1 MANLVPWQGRRD
13 VDHFKTEID
22 RLFNDFFNRNFMM
35 GPFGRVDWMPPVDV
49 SETGKE
55 VVVHAEVPGMD
66 AKDIDIA
73 LNGRILTI
81 RGERKEEK
89 EEKKRSY
96 HRIERRYGSFFRS
109 FELPAD
115 VDASAVEATYK
126 DGVLKLSLPKTEEQS
141 LKKIE
146 VKSS

>member
-1 MANLVPWQGRRD
+1 MANLVPWQGRQD
-13 VDHFKTEID
+13 VDFFRNEID
-22 RLFNDFFNRNFMM
+22 RMFNDFFNRNFT
-35 GPFGRVDWMPPVDV
+35 GRLFERVDWMPPVDV
-49 SETGKE
+49 SETAKE
-55 VVVHAEVPGMD
+55 VVVHAEIPGMD

-81 RGERKEEK
+81 KGERKEEK

-115 VDASAVEATYK
+115 VDASSVEATYK

-146 VKSS
+146 VKS

>member
-13 VDHFKTEID
+13 VDRFKTEID
-22 RLFNDFFNRNFMM
+22 RLFNDFFHRDFMT
-35 GPFGRVDWMPPVDV
+35 GPLGRADWMPPVDV

-55 VVVHAEVPGMD
+55 VVVHAEIPGMD
-66 AKDIDIA
+66 AKDIDIE

-81 RGERKEEK
+81 KGERKEEK

-115 VDASAVEATYK
+115 VDASSVEATYK
-126 DGVLKLSLPKTEEQS
+126 DGVLKLRLPKTEEQS

-146 VKSS
+146 VKS